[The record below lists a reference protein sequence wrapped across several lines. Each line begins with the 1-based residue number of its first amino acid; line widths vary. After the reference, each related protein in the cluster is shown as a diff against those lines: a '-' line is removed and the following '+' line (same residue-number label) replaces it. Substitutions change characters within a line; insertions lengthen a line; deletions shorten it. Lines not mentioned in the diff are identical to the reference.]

1 MIYGGKT
8 QYPTQ
13 QRNINLIR
21 CIMKSIRTEAIGVIL
36 AGLLLCSVLMAGCT
50 GNSGS
55 QTEKNTEP
63 AKTLTSIRSTTGGS
77 VLSIT
82 GSTTVLPIAAQAA
95 EKYMD
100 THPDIDVQV
109 NGGGTGA
116 GVQAAGEG
124 TALIGMASR
133 DLKAE
138 EKKKYPDL
146 VAHQIAI
153 DGIAIITNAAN
164 PIPSLTLEQVKKI
177 YDGNITTWKDVGGK
191 DASIVVV
198 GRDSASGTREFF
210 YSDVM
215 KKTDFVRTQLEKNSN
230 GAVKQ
235 TIEQTPDAIGYVGL
249 GYVDKT
255 VHAVPLS
262 VNGALVSP
270 GIETVKAGTYP
281 VARPLHL
288 LTKGQPAGSAAEFI
302 AFLDSAEGQKII
314 TDEGFIPITR

>member
-1 MIYGGKT
+1 MFS
-8 QYPTQ
+8 QD
-13 QRNINLIR
+13 RDMNHVR
-21 CIMKSIRTEAIGVIL
+21 CIMKSIRTGTFVIIL

-55 QTEKNTEP
+55 QTEKTIDSGAP
-63 AKTLTSIRSTTGGS
+63 VTVKATAGGQ

-82 GSTTVLPIAAQAA
+82 GSTTVLPIAAKAA

-100 THPDIDVQV
+100 ANPSIDVQV

-124 TALIGMASR
+124 TAMIGMASR
-133 DLKAE
+133 DLKSE
-138 EKKKYPDL
+138 EKTKYPDL

-164 PIPSLTLEQVKKI
+164 PVPSLTLEQIKKI
-177 YDGNITTWKDVGGK
+177 YDGNITNWKDVGGK
-191 DASIVVV
+191 DAAIIVV

-210 YSDVM
+210 YTDIM
-215 KKTDFVRTQLEKNSN
+215 KKADFVKTQLEKNSN

-262 VNGALVSP
+262 VNGAPVSP
-270 GIETVKAGTYP
+270 SIETVKAGIYP
-281 VARPLHL
+281 ISRPLHL
-288 LTKGQPAGSAAEFI
+288 LTKGQPADEAAKFI

-314 TDEGFIPITR
+314 TDEGFITITK